1 MKQHRLTI
9 LFLAA
14 IVSMAVNGQLFHSL
28 GLGVETPSDWVA
40 DFQPQMYVEG
50 NILYVC
56 TKQGLYSKDLSKDE
70 SEWQLVGF
78 EGIPILDYVRRGEDI
93 FALCFNDQKDIFLLS
108 HDSGQTYE
116 DVTPDDFRSFIN
128 REGHTFWYFNQHPTD
143 PDAFLL
149 TSYHGP
155 GMFMTTDFG
164 QTWEKLADYT
174 PDYMGFHPLTPEIIY
189 ECGGGGFT
197 DEKTDLR
204 ISYDGG
210 QTWQDKTS
218 CFPDYGTLYR
228 MAFHPTDPDK
238 WIVGGKRCL
247 YTTDDGGKTW
257 DTQSLN
263 GDGSI
268 SDYYD
273 YNIDWRYAAYDNE
286 DADIIYMAGGHQT
299 QHMKLIC
306 STDGGKTWNRPYLE
320 PIKTSPTEYVF
331 DMKQYGDKLLIYSQS
346 DVYEISKAELI
357 EHKTSVQINETTF
370 PDEYFR
376 NWVLSK
382 DYGKDGILTDE
393 EIAGVTRIYLNIY
406 GKIHSLKGIEYFTEL
421 SILGCAGNPL
431 TELDVSKCTKLT
443 YLECFENQLTSL
455 DVSKNTV
462 LTELYCGGGDP
473 LKTLDISNN
482 TELIYLSCQGS
493 KLTTLDVS
501 NNTALETLSC
511 KGNQLT
517 ELDVSKNKNLK
528 RLVCSNNQL
537 TKLELNSLPRLE
549 SLDCIQNKLERII
562 VSDCPKLEDILCH
575 NNQIRGEAMDEF
587 IEGLPTVPNG
597 CGHLRVVDTE
607 NEQNVM
613 TKAQVAAA
621 KAKGWN
627 PCYKYYA
634 FDSPWYTDYEGIDE
648 PVTFTEGQM
657 ATIILPEEPNAGMG
671 KYYRLDRIEEGKI
684 VFEQELHPQA
694 HVPYIIVPNEDFS
707 IDLNTLDLEGC
718 SPDTVSIKVRFE
730 GQAESQSIYFI
741 GSYVSEE
748 HEQQEGCNIQFI
760 DTTPDCSIS
769 FSEETGK
776 ETFLIGA
783 LRAYLTWD
791 DPYNQGGT
799 KGRGDKLEIVLLDYG
814 TSIREIKNEELRM
827 KNDVFDLSGR
837 KIVNGQLQRGI
848 YIENG
853 RKKTAK

>member
-1 MKQHRLTI
+1 MKRHRLAI
-9 LFLAA
+9 LVFASF
-14 IVSMAVNGQLFHSL
+14 VSLFIQGQLFKPL
-28 GLGVETPSDWVA
+28 GLGIETPNDWVT

-273 YNIDWRYAAYDNE
+273 YYIDWRYAAYDNE

-299 QHMKLIC
+299 QHMKLMC
-306 STDGGKTWNRPYLE
+306 STDGGKTWNRPYME
-320 PIKTSPTEYVF
+320 PIKTTPTEYVF

-346 DVYEISKAELI
+346 DVYEILKAELI
-357 EHKTSVQINETTF
+357 EHKTSVQINETNF
-370 PDEYFR
+370 PDENFR
-376 NWVLSK
+376 KWVLANSF
-382 DYGKDGILTDE
+382 GRDGVLTDA
-393 EIAGVTRIYLNIY
+393 EIASVTKLSIGSRRIQ
-406 GKIHSLKGIEYFTEL
+406 SLKGIEFFTETSWLDVGGNGITEIDL
-421 SILGCAGNPL
+421 SPFPKMTHLDIGWCKIKELDLSKNTALTYLDCRGNGLTTLDLSKNTSLTTLICFGNQL
-431 TELDVSKCTKLT
+431 TELDL
-443 YLECFENQLTSL
+443 
-455 DVSKNTV
+455 SKNTL
-462 LTELYCGGGDP
+462 LTEIECQ
-473 LKTLDISNN
+473 NN
-482 TELIYLSCQGS
+482 L
-493 KLTTLDVS
+493 
-501 NNTALETLSC
+501 
-511 KGNQLT
+511 LT
-517 ELDVSKNKNLK
+517 ELDVSKNLALEKLE
-528 RLVCSNNQL
+528 CMENQL
-537 TKLELNSLPRLE
+537 TA
-549 SLDCIQNKLERII
+549 LD
-562 VSDCPKLEDILCH
+562 VSQHTAL
-575 NNQIRGEAMDEF
+575 
-587 IEGLPTVPNG
+587 
-597 CGHLRVVDTE
+597 
-607 NEQNVM
+607 
-613 TKAQVAAA
+613 
-621 KAKGWN
+621 
-627 PCYKYYA
+627 KY
-634 FDSPWYTDYEGIDE
+634 
-648 PVTFTEGQM
+648 
-657 ATIILPEEPNAGMG
+657 TICME
-671 KYYRLDRIEEGKI
+671 
-684 VFEQELHPQA
+684 
-694 HVPYIIVPNEDFS
+694 
-707 IDLNTLDLEGC
+707 
-718 SPDTVSIKVRFE
+718 
-730 GQAESQSIYFI
+730 
-741 GSYVSEE
+741 
-748 HEQQEGCNIQFI
+748 
-760 DTTPDCSIS
+760 
-769 FSEETGK
+769 
-776 ETFLIGA
+776 
-783 LRAYLTWD
+783 
-791 DPYNQGGT
+791 
-799 KGRGDKLEIVLLDYG
+799 
-814 TSIREIKNEELRM
+814 
-827 KNDVFDLSGR
+827 
-837 KIVNGQLQRGI
+837 
-848 YIENG
+848 
-853 RKKTAK
+853 